1 MSFAGLTDKDR
12 EGLNTLEAK
21 QRGFDCGVGSYCGDQ
36 IGTTVG
42 TGSAARTIFHRT
54 STTISNNKATT
65 DVYILSDGNWV
76 KAATTTDGG
85 KTYSYNEETRPD
97 GSKIVGTGVRQS
109 LASGGNMN
117 SNVKAQVTRTLQK
130 GGANLTGEPKLT
142 NNQIQEVGAVAS
154 NNATTNQGED
164 TAAAERDIGTQRG
177 GTRDSFRKD
186 LVYPITLRQGYQDRI
201 QFNMIK
207 YRPRPFT
214 TGSNLNPVGNRP
226 EGDIIGTVTLPIPS
240 GISDAKTTNWSQD
253 ELTPVQSMLAELAT
267 AGVTQGPGAMADV
280 ASNQVGAISANSGDA
295 ATALG
300 TKFIEAATGTQNLL
314 SRTRGL
320 IINPNMELLFTG
332 PQLRP
337 FNFVFKFSARSK
349 KEAEMI
355 RDIIRFFKQGMSPI
369 RTEGN
374 LFLKAPHTFQIKYW
388 HRNEEHKY
396 LNKFKEA
403 ALTAFNVDYTPEGQ
417 YATFTDGA
425 MVSYQVNMQ
434 FQELEPVFND
444 EYGLTDGT
452 IGY

>member
-1 MSFAGLTDKDR
+1 MSAREQLLDQDKQK
-12 EGLNTLEAK
+12 GYVCN
-21 QRGFDCGVGSYCGDQ
+21 VGDYCSPQ
-36 IGTTVG
+36 MRTPTVP
-42 TGSAARTIFHRT
+42 GSNGGIFHRT
-54 STTISNNKATT
+54 TTKIVEGKATT
-65 DVYILSDGNWV
+65 DVFIISDNNQWV

-85 KTYSYNEETRPD
+85 KTYTFNESTRSN
-97 GSKIVGTGVRQS
+97 GSKIVGQGVRQS
-109 LASGGNMN
+109 LAPNGDMN
-117 SNVKAQVTRTLQK
+117 KNVKAQVTKTLK
-130 GGANLTGEPKLT
+130 SGGAQPTASTPNLTDEQIKQT
-142 NNQIQEVGAVAS
+142 NAVSS
-154 NNATTNQGED
+154 NNATTNQRED
-164 TAAAERDIGTQRG
+164 TAAAERDIGTQRE

-226 EGDIIGTVTLPIPS
+226 EGGIIGTVTLPIPS
-240 GISDAKTTNWSQD
+240 GISDAKTTNWGEDS
-253 ELTPVQSMLAELAT
+253 LTPVQAMLTELAT
-267 AGVTQGPGAMADV
+267 AGITQGPGAMAG
-280 ASNQVGAISANSGDA
+280 VGGKQIGAVEANSTDA
-295 ATALG
+295 ATAFG
-300 TKFIEAATGTQNLL
+300 NKFIEAATGTQNLL

-403 ALTAFNVDYTPEGQ
+403 ALTAFTVDYTPEGQ